1 MNMQNIMAQAQR
13 MQRELEKVSKEIE
26 ETEFEGTNGIVKV
39 KVKGNYKVLDV
50 CIDGDLIDDKEML
63 SDMIMVAFN
72 DALSKIQ
79 KMKSDKLGR
88 YTNGLGGLL

>member
-1 MNMQNIMAQAQR
+1 MQSIMAQAQK

-26 ETEFEGTNGIVKV
+26 ETIFEGNNGVVKV
-39 KVKGNYKVLDV
+39 KVKGNYKVLEV
-50 CIDGDLIDDKEML
+50 LIEDSNINDNEML
-63 SDMIMVAFN
+63 SDMIMIAMN

>member
-1 MNMQNIMAQAQR
+1 
-13 MQRELEKVSKEIE
+13 
-26 ETEFEGTNGIVKV
+26 
-39 KVKGNYKVLDV
+39 
-50 CIDGDLIDDKEML
+50 ML
-63 SDMIMVAFN
+63 SDMIMIAMN